1 MTQSKDEEY
10 KLSHKDIQIYA
21 RQLCAIAVQE
31 HLAAGRFD
39 LDIAKFGE
47 NEQLR
52 IRKELKSLI
61 QKFNNVDGKELPPEK
76 PGRPRKEKEEKGQE

>member
-1 MTQSKDEEY
+1 MTMAKDEEY
-10 KLSHKDIQIYA
+10 SLSHKDIQIYA

-31 HLAAGRFD
+31 HLASGKFD
-39 LDIAKFGE
+39 LDIAKFGV

-52 IRKELKSLI
+52 IRRELKALI

-76 PGRPRKEKEEKGQE
+76 PCRPRKEKESV